1 MGGTGILGFLWVEN
15 ADRGFPSDAGVHRES
30 NHPGLGGS
38 SSWSTSCS
46 SSSSLFASYSSSSL
60 SLLSSSESSS
70 GSSSGFPP
78 GPLPGGGPPEFP
90 LLPIG

>member
-1 MGGTGILGFLWVEN
+1 MGGTGILGFLCVEN

-46 SSSSLFASYSSSSL
+46 SSSSCNGGPYLV
-60 SLLSSSESSS
+60 LSSNHNKDGRYFHSNV
-70 GSSSGFPP
+70 
-78 GPLPGGGPPEFP
+78 
-90 LLPIG
+90 